1 MVDAQLWTARFDFGG
16 CLPHGNLRSVRRAE
30 GQNVDDALQSA
41 GCAGLVACSV
51 DGFLGG
57 DVGNEGDVGRRVRG
71 PAEVERDVGKG
82 ERRAWNAMR
91 SGIIFRRKWWKDL
104 VARARKARA
113 RAGGGAERVA
123 EALQIVRNLP
133 PAGLSTRNV
142 DSSEGGSFT
151 CLRV

>member
-1 MVDAQLWTARFDFGG
+1 MVDALLRTAHFDVGG
-16 CLPHGNLRSVRRAE
+16 CLPHGDLRGVRRAE

-51 DGFLGG
+51 DGSFGG
-57 DVGNEGDVGRRVRG
+57 DVGDEGDVGRRVRG

-82 ERRAWNAMR
+82 ERRAWDAMR
-91 SGIIFRRKWWKDL
+91 SGIIFRRKWWKNL

-113 RAGGGAERVA
+113 RASGGAERVA